1 MRYLCNKVS
10 RLEWS
15 GVLFYSVKGS
25 IRDVA
30 NIKNMVITLEHIF
43 LMDIGTP
50 GTTEFIWNEDV
61 VQFAIEH
68 DEWKFGHIHSHNTMG
83 VFFSDTDWGELNDNC
98 SNHNYYLSV
107 IVNNAMDIQA
117 KIAFTGQPQ
126 EYTCLDENGQDYKI
140 SVSPINPKMFLYDC
154 DISLIPTPVVN
165 EEFEFRLELIE
176 DKSKKGAEEKAKK
189 FQSQVYTNNNFSQ
202 NNFTENSKIIRGQE
216 TANKNNKKSKNKGDR
231 EYDRYFIEQNRNKI
245 KTPDYDPTKNGWPI
259 EENLIKEPKGL
270 IEWERDDKEASQE
283 LLDKRK
289 MTMTE
294 EFGTVLLR
302 LGADNPD
309 DHIDDAMFDIDQC
322 MLGEEDYSAMIIHNY
337 QVYHDNFYEGIP
349 KYNDI
354 KSTTEGLISF
364 FTNAVEQEGYDFLD
378 PIIEGLKQFLIDST
392 IKEEE
397 IGGRI

>member
-1 MRYLCNKVS
+1 
-10 RLEWS
+10 
-15 GVLFYSVKGS
+15 
-25 IRDVA
+25 
-30 NIKNMVITLEHIF
+30 
-43 LMDIGTP
+43 
-50 GTTEFIWNEDV
+50 
-61 VQFAIEH
+61 
-68 DEWKFGHIHSHNTMG
+68 MG
-83 VFFSDTDWGELNDNC
+83 VFFSNTDWEELNDNC

-126 EYTCLDENGQDYKI
+126 EYTCLDEDGQDYKI

-176 DKSKKGAEEKAKK
+176 DKGKKEAEERVKK
-189 FQSQVYTNNNFSQ
+189 FQSPMYNNTPVQGNNSINNNF
-202 NNFTENSKIIRGQE
+202 
-216 TANKNNKKSKNKGDR
+216 NKKRNKGDR

-322 MLGEEDYSAMIIHNY
+322 MLGEEDYAAMIIHNY
-337 QVYHDNFYEGIP
+337 QVYHDNFYEAIP

-364 FTNAVEQEGYDFLD
+364 FTNAVEQEGYNFLD